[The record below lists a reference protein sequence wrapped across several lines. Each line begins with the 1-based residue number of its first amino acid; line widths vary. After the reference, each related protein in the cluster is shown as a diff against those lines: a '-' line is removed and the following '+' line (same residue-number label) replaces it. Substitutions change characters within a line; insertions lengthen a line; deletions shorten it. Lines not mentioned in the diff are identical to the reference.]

1 MAHLYLMADRQG
13 NFDSR
18 IGLARMDSLRDDVA
32 AVRRLMGVILNGQGG
47 VRRSQGVLGE
57 TWDVTVSLTSVDQAL
72 KVEWELNN
80 ADSMHVQLEAKTT
93 MCDGR
98 MTTMEFAVK
107 AGWPAGESGHNHNFG
122 TLQDSDLVDW
132 FGHTIGGARKMLCD
146 SEVRIPSHLAECEAP
161 LTVSTAALRRSVV
174 GELSPDWQVNSRTTV
189 AGLQVLDVVW
199 SVVGGA
205 TMRK

>member
-18 IGLARMDSLRDDVA
+18 IGLARIDSLRHDVA
-32 AVRRLMGVILNGQGG
+32 AVRRLMSVILNGQGG
-47 VRRSQGVLGE
+47 VRRSQWVLGE

-72 KVEWELNN
+72 KVGWELNN

-107 AGWPAGESGHNHNFG
+107 AGMPVGEGGHSHNFG
-122 TLQDSDLVDW
+122 TLQDSELVDW
-132 FGHTIGGARKMLCD
+132 FGHTIGGAKKMLTE
-146 SEVRIPSHLAECEAP
+146 SVVTMPSHLAACETS
-161 LTVSTAALRRSVV
+161 LTSSTVALQRSMR
-174 GELSPDWQVNSRTTV
+174 GSSSADWQGKSRATV
-189 AGLQVLDVVW
+189 AGLQVLDVMW
-199 SVVGGA
+199 SVIGGT
-205 TMRK
+205 TMSQ